1 MNTTNTL
8 IKHYKGSVI
17 TLILG
22 LILGG
27 VVGFFE
33 TGVSGIL
40 TAALSV
46 AILCILEISLSFD
59 NAVLNATKLKD
70 MDDKWRKWFM
80 KWGMLIAV
88 FGMRLVLPILI
99 VSILGGINPYE
110 AVKMGLTNPKEY
122 GEVLGSSHHIIASF
136 GGSFLLMV
144 ALSFYLDKEK
154 EIHWIPLIEKGLAK
168 LGGLGIWGTSVI
180 TLITIFAVS
189 FSTSGHE
196 QVVFNLSGLSG
207 VVLFLA
213 IHFLQEYLEKRDEK
227 LSSIAG
233 TVVKSG
239 IAGVLYLE
247 ILDASM
253 SFDGL
258 IAAFAITD
266 MFLIIMIG
274 LGIGAMFVRSMTLHL
289 LDSGHLAE
297 LEYLEHGAF
306 SAIFILA
313 TIMLLNFVVEVP
325 EYATGL
331 LGVILLALAVGHS
344 IYKNK
349 KEDPTITN

>member
-1 MNTTNTL
+1 M
-8 IKHYKGSVI
+8 KHYKGSFI
-17 TLILG
+17 TLVLG

-27 VVGFFE
+27 VVGYFE
-33 TGVSGIL
+33 TGVGGIA

-46 AILCILEISLSFD
+46 AILCVLEISLSFD
-59 NAVLNATKLKD
+59 NAVLNASKLQD
-70 MDDKWRKWFM
+70 MDEKWKNWFV

-99 VSILGGINPYE
+99 VSVLGGVNPYE
-110 AVKMGLTNPKEY
+110 AVKMGLTDPKQY

-144 ALSFYLDKEK
+144 ALGFYLDEDKDS
-154 EIHWIPLIEKGLAK
+154 HWIKWLEAPLAK
-168 LGGLGIWGTSVI
+168 LGKFGIVGQAIIALVVI
-180 TLITIFAVS
+180 LAVS

-196 QVVFNLSGLSG
+196 QLVFNLSGLCG
-207 VVLFLA
+207 VILFLA
-213 IHFLQEYLEKRDEK
+213 IHFLQEYLETRDEK
-227 LSSIAG
+227 LATVAG

-258 IAAFAITD
+258 IAAFAISD
-266 MFLIIMIG
+266 MFLIIMLG
-274 LGIGAMFVRSMTLHL
+274 LGVGAFFVRSMTLHL

-297 LEYLEHGAF
+297 LDYLEHGAF

-313 TIMLLNFVVEVP
+313 VLMLANFVVELP
-325 EYATGL
+325 EWVTGL
-331 LGVILLALAVGHS
+331 LGVVLLGVAVIHS
-344 IYKNK
+344 IYLNK
-349 KEDPTITN
+349 KKESTITS